1 MSNNLKPKIRFKGF
15 TDTWEQRKLGD
26 FGKST
31 GGVSI
36 ESEFIKDGK
45 YKVISIG
52 SYSENSTYN
61 DQGIRCRLSNR
72 TKERILNK
80 DDITIILNDKTAS
93 GNIIGRALLI
103 DRSDLYVYNQRTER
117 LEINKEK
124 YNPQFIYQLL
134 NAPNIREK
142 IIKESQGNTQIYV
155 NWTRIKELL
164 YYIPTLKEQRRIGI
178 YLKQIDNLIT
188 LHQRKYDKLVDIKKA
203 LLEKMFPK
211 NNSNIPEIRFKGF
224 TDTWEQRKLGDFGK
238 STGGVSIESEFIKD
252 GKYKVIS
259 IGSYSENSTYNDQGI
274 RCRLS
279 NRTKERILNKDD
291 ITIILNDKTA
301 SGNIIGRALLI
312 DRSDLYVYN
321 QRTERLEINK
331 EKYNP
336 QFIYQLLN
344 APNIREKIIKESQ
357 GNTQIYVNWTRI
369 KELLYYIPTLKEQR
383 RIGIYL
389 KQIDNLITLHQ
400 RKHEKLVKIKQ
411 SLLRDMFV

>member
-15 TDTWEQRKLGD
+15 TDTWEQRKLAD
-26 FGKST
+26 FGKAT

-61 DQGIRCRLSNR
+61 DQSIRCRLSNR

-103 DRSDLYVYNQRTER
+103 DKSDLYVYNQRTER

-124 YNPQFIYQLL
+124 YNSQFIYQLL

-164 YYIPTLKEQRRIGI
+164 YYIPTLKEQRKIGI

-188 LHQRKYDKLVDIKKA
+188 LHQRNEY
-203 LLEKMFPK
+203 
-211 NNSNIPEIRFKGF
+211 KG
-224 TDTWEQRKLGDFGK
+224 
-238 STGGVSIESEFIKD
+238 
-252 GKYKVIS
+252 
-259 IGSYSENSTYNDQGI
+259 
-274 RCRLS
+274 
-279 NRTKERILNKDD
+279 
-291 ITIILNDKTA
+291 
-301 SGNIIGRALLI
+301 
-312 DRSDLYVYN
+312 
-321 QRTERLEINK
+321 
-331 EKYNP
+331 
-336 QFIYQLLN
+336 
-344 APNIREKIIKESQ
+344 
-357 GNTQIYVNWTRI
+357 
-369 KELLYYIPTLKEQR
+369 EL
-383 RIGIYL
+383 
-389 KQIDNLITLHQ
+389 
-400 RKHEKLVKIKQ
+400 
-411 SLLRDMFV
+411 

>member
-1 MSNNLKPKIRFKGF
+1 MPNIIFKMVF
-15 TDTWEQRKLGD
+15 SWEQRKLGD

-224 TDTWEQRKLGDFGK
+224 TDTWEQRKLLSMAKTVGTGKSKYYISQYNKYPILGSRNVIGYDNDYDYSGDFILTARVGEYAGELYK
-238 STGGVSIESEFIKD
+238 YNGRAKITDNTVYIQGNNLNYLFYLLKNFDLKKLSFGSGQPLIKASE
-252 GKYKVIS
+252 
-259 IGSYSENSTYNDQGI
+259 
-274 RCRLS
+274 LS
-279 NRTKERILNKDD
+279 NLE
-291 ITIILNDKTA
+291 
-301 SGNIIGRALLI
+301 
-312 DRSDLYVYN
+312 LYVSLN
-321 QRTERLEINK
+321 NTEKDKIS
-331 EKYNP
+331 
-336 QFIYQLLN
+336 LLFSN
-344 APNIREKIIKESQ
+344 
-357 GNTQIYVNWTRI
+357 
-369 KELLYYIPTLKEQR
+369 
-383 RIGIYL
+383 
-389 KQIDNLITLHQ
+389 IDNLITLHQ
-400 RKHEKLVKIKQ
+400 RKYFNYLI
-411 SLLRDMFV
+411 LLTPS

>member
-1 MSNNLKPKIRFKGF
+1 MIHLFS
-15 TDTWEQRKLGD
+15 WEQRKLGD

-188 LHQRKYDKLVDIKKA
+188 LHQRN
-203 LLEKMFPK
+203 EC
-211 NNSNIPEIRFKGF
+211 KG
-224 TDTWEQRKLGDFGK
+224 
-238 STGGVSIESEFIKD
+238 
-252 GKYKVIS
+252 
-259 IGSYSENSTYNDQGI
+259 
-274 RCRLS
+274 
-279 NRTKERILNKDD
+279 
-291 ITIILNDKTA
+291 
-301 SGNIIGRALLI
+301 
-312 DRSDLYVYN
+312 
-321 QRTERLEINK
+321 
-331 EKYNP
+331 
-336 QFIYQLLN
+336 
-344 APNIREKIIKESQ
+344 
-357 GNTQIYVNWTRI
+357 
-369 KELLYYIPTLKEQR
+369 EL
-383 RIGIYL
+383 
-389 KQIDNLITLHQ
+389 
-400 RKHEKLVKIKQ
+400 
-411 SLLRDMFV
+411 

>member
-1 MSNNLKPKIRFKGF
+1 MIHLFS
-15 TDTWEQRKLGD
+15 WEQRKLAD
-26 FGKST
+26 FGKAT

-61 DQGIRCRLSNR
+61 DQSIRCRLSNR

-103 DRSDLYVYNQRTER
+103 DKSDLYVYNQRTER

-124 YNPQFIYQLL
+124 YNSQFIYQLL

-164 YYIPTLKEQRRIGI
+164 YYIPTLKEQRKIGI

-224 TDTWEQRKLGDFGK
+224 TDTWEQRKLKELSNIYDGTHQTPNYKDSGIMFLSVENIKNLK
-238 STGGVSIESEFIKD
+238 SNKYISIEDFKKNFKNYPQKNDILMTR
-252 GKYKVIS
+252 
-259 IGSYSENSTYNDQGI
+259 IGDIGTPNIVKENSPKAYYVSLALIKPFKINSYFLNIAIQ
-274 RCRLS
+274 S
-279 NRTKERILNKDD
+279 NYIQKGLRE
-291 ITIILNDKTA
+291 
-301 SGNIIGRALLI
+301 RALLTAI
-312 DRSDLYVYN
+312 PIKINQNQIGQVEVLYPMN
-321 QRTERLEINK
+321 LTEQI
-331 EKYNP
+331 
-336 QFIYQLLN
+336 
-344 APNIREKIIKESQ
+344 KIGKIFDD
-357 GNTQIYVNWTRI
+357 
-369 KELLYYIPTLKEQR
+369 
-383 RIGIYL
+383 
-389 KQIDNLITLHQ
+389 IDNLITLHQ

>member
-15 TDTWEQRKLGD
+15 TDTWEQRKLAD
-26 FGKST
+26 FGKAT

-61 DQGIRCRLSNR
+61 DQSIRCRLSNR

-103 DRSDLYVYNQRTER
+103 DKSDLYVYNQRTER

-124 YNPQFIYQLL
+124 YNSQFIYQLL

-164 YYIPTLKEQRRIGI
+164 YYIPTLKEQRKIGI

-224 TDTWEQRKLGDFGK
+224 TDTWEQRKLKELSNIYDGTHQTPNYKDSGIMFLSVENIKNLK
-238 STGGVSIESEFIKD
+238 SNKYISIEDFKKNFKNYPQKNDILMTR
-252 GKYKVIS
+252 
-259 IGSYSENSTYNDQGI
+259 IGDIGTPNIVKENSPKAYYVSLALIKPFKINSYFLNIAIQ
-274 RCRLS
+274 S
-279 NRTKERILNKDD
+279 NYIQKGLRE
-291 ITIILNDKTA
+291 
-301 SGNIIGRALLI
+301 RALLTAI
-312 DRSDLYVYN
+312 PIKINQNQIGQVEVLYPMN
-321 QRTERLEINK
+321 LTEQI
-331 EKYNP
+331 
-336 QFIYQLLN
+336 
-344 APNIREKIIKESQ
+344 KIGKIFDD
-357 GNTQIYVNWTRI
+357 
-369 KELLYYIPTLKEQR
+369 
-383 RIGIYL
+383 
-389 KQIDNLITLHQ
+389 IDNLITLHQ

>member
-15 TDTWEQRKLGD
+15 TDTWEQRKLLSMAKTVGTGKSKYYISQYNKYPILGSRNVIGYDNDYDYSGD
-26 FGKST
+26 FILTARVGEYAGELYKYNGRAKITDNTVYIQGNNLNYLFYLLKNFDLKKLSF
-31 GGVSI
+31 GSGQPLI
-36 ESEFIKDGK
+36 KASE
-45 YKVISIG
+45 
-52 SYSENSTYN
+52 
-61 DQGIRCRLSNR
+61 LSNL
-72 TKERILNK
+72 E
-80 DDITIILNDKTAS
+80 
-93 GNIIGRALLI
+93 
-103 DRSDLYVYNQRTER
+103 LYVSLNNTEKDK
-117 LEINKEK
+117 IS
-124 YNPQFIYQLL
+124 LL
-134 NAPNIREK
+134 FSN
-142 IIKESQGNTQIYV
+142 
-155 NWTRIKELL
+155 
-164 YYIPTLKEQRRIGI
+164 
-178 YLKQIDNLIT
+178 IDNLIT

-400 RKHEKLVKIKQ
+400 RKYFNYLI
-411 SLLRDMFV
+411 LLTPS

>member
-224 TDTWEQRKLGDFGK
+224 TDTWEQRKLLSMAKTVGTGKSKYYISQYNKYPILGSRNVIGYDNDYDYSGDFILTARVGEYAGELYK
-238 STGGVSIESEFIKD
+238 YNGRAKITDNTVYIQGNNLNYLFYLLKNFDLKKLSFGSGQPLIKASE
-252 GKYKVIS
+252 
-259 IGSYSENSTYNDQGI
+259 
-274 RCRLS
+274 LS
-279 NRTKERILNKDD
+279 NLE
-291 ITIILNDKTA
+291 
-301 SGNIIGRALLI
+301 
-312 DRSDLYVYN
+312 LYVSLN
-321 QRTERLEINK
+321 NTEKDKIS
-331 EKYNP
+331 
-336 QFIYQLLN
+336 LLFSN
-344 APNIREKIIKESQ
+344 
-357 GNTQIYVNWTRI
+357 
-369 KELLYYIPTLKEQR
+369 
-383 RIGIYL
+383 
-389 KQIDNLITLHQ
+389 IDNLITLHQ